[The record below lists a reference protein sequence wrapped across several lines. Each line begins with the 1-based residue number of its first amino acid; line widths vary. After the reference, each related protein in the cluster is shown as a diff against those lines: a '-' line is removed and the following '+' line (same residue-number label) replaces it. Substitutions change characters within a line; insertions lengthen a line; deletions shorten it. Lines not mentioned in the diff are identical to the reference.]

1 MLSGFLVMVTTILP
15 EMAVMVF
22 FILFVATI
30 VVTLFVGTMS
40 LSFMAVLFQMYLMP
54 LLKQV
59 LDLILQGI
67 GTFKFFT

>member
-40 LSFMAVLFQMYLMP
+40 LSFYGSFVSDVPNAITQASSGFDFAGYWH
-54 LLKQV
+54 
-59 LDLILQGI
+59 I
-67 GTFKFFT
+67 